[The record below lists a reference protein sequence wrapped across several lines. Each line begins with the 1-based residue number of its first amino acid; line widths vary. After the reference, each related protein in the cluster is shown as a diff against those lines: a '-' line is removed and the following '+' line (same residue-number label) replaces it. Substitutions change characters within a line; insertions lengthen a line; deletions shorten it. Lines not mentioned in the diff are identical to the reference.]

1 MGNEIINCSGNGLVN
16 LGNSCYMNSSLQ
28 CLANCGEFVE
38 TINTILKN
46 QKKITSENKEDQK
59 LLEKEDLNLLK
70 NLDEIFSYLTR
81 NVIQTTNKPVKHELK
96 NVLDI
101 LNKRTGKYKAKV
113 KSDSPEFTID
123 LLTMLIE
130 MKTKDQQPI
139 MPSKKQLNNKAFVNE
154 SAYNNWSNFIKKTN
168 SKFVDLFYGQTQ
180 SELKCINP
188 LCKAEAQIK
197 TRLIYEQFLLCAVTI
212 PKIFSLTVYVVY
224 NNKLQQVELRIDGKL
239 LMFYLKCY
247 VNDKIKNKMI
257 FKDEIEDDNY
267 TMTIAI
273 ITHANNNDNINI
285 NIETKEDKYIYNPT
299 QESQVKQIFVVYIH
313 SNTKLFNDND
323 NNNEQQNAS
332 SYKYLFISKN
342 PKDINE
348 IPHLYIIPDNN
359 IDINTFL
366 QENNLDNIITSNDI
380 SNLLNDS
387 NKQNHLTD
395 KNNQIETM
403 NIKNDE
409 SDNDSKKN
417 EKLSVKDCLQFYCDN
432 QRNMTKCKGCGS
444 LNSAKIFLT
453 KLPDYFMLYLKR
465 FYQEGKKVKKNCVDI
480 SFEEKLDLLPYTNFT
495 ENLKHRTE
503 YELIAINQHITKF
516 QGISE
521 HYNAKIKKQIKIKEQ
536 DQSQEKV
543 LDKWF
548 LCDDLNVTETQ
559 FNDNLEYPLILI
571 YKKIKQKK
579 QK

>member
-1 MGNEIINCSGNGLVN
+1 MGNEIIDRSGNGLVN
-16 LGNSCYMNSSLQ
+16 LGYSCYMNSSLQ
-28 CLANCGEFVE
+28 CLANCDEFVKM
-38 TINTILKN
+38 INTIVKN
-46 QKKITSENKEDQK
+46 QNKLKLENKEDPK
-59 LLEKEDLNLLK
+59 LLEDDDLKLLK

-81 NVIQTTNKPVKHELK
+81 DGVQTTNEPVKSELK
-96 NVLDI
+96 TVLNL

-130 MKTKDQQPI
+130 MKTKDKQPI
-139 MPSKKQLNNKAFVNE
+139 MPSQKKNLHIHAFVNE
-154 SAYNNWSNFIKKTN
+154 SAYNNWSNFINKTN
-168 SKFVDLFYGQTQ
+168 SIFVDLFYGQAQ

-188 LCKAEAQIK
+188 LCKAEPQIK
-197 TRLIYEQFLLCAVTI
+197 TRFIYDQFLLCAVTI

-224 NNKLQQVELRIDGKL
+224 NNKLQLVELRIDGKL

-313 SNTKLFNDND
+313 SNTKLLND
-323 NNNEQQNAS
+323 NNNEQQNTS

-359 IDINTFL
+359 IDVNTFL

-387 NKQNHLTD
+387 NKQTHLTD

-409 SDNDSKKN
+409 NDDDSKIN

-444 LNSAKIFLT
+444 LNSAKVFLT

-465 FYQEGKKVKKNCVDI
+465 FYQEGKKVKKNCTEI
-480 SFEEKLDLLPYTNFT
+480 SFEEKLDLLPYTNFS
-495 ENLKHRTE
+495 ENFKHRTE

-536 DQSQEKV
+536 DQEKV
-543 LDKWF
+543 LDKWL
-548 LCDDLNVTETQ
+548 LCDDLNITETQ
-559 FNDNLEYPLILI
+559 YNNNLEYPLILI